1 MGRKDGSSRLDRRKE
16 RARGRGR
23 YRVQRRELQRVE
35 GRVLMMVGLRR
46 VRVEVRCVLV
56 RVRVRREAVRLRLED
71 GSALGG
77 GDVEPP

>member
-1 MGRKDGSSRLDRRKE
+1 M
-16 RARGRGR
+16 
-23 YRVQRRELQRVE
+23 E